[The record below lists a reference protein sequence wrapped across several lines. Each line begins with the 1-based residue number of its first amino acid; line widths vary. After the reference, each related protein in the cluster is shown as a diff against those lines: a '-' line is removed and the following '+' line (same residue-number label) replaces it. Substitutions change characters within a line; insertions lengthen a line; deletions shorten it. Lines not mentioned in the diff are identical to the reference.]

1 MKDNKSKQELDF
13 ESAFDELQNIQ
24 NKIDSGELSLE
35 DSVELYK
42 RGSYLIKF
50 CEEKLKNVEQEIK
63 ILQKN
68 TLKDFKQ

>member
-1 MKDNKSKQELDF
+1 MKNKKLKQELDF

-24 NKIDSGELSLE
+24 NKIDSGDLSLE

-42 RGSYLIKF
+42 RGNYLIKF
-50 CEEKLKNVEQEIK
+50 CEEKLKSVEQEIK

-68 TLKDFKQ
+68 TLKDFK

>member
-1 MKDNKSKQELDF
+1 MKNKKLNQELDF

-24 NKIDSGELSLE
+24 NKIDSGDLSLE

-50 CEEKLKNVEQEIK
+50 CEEKLKSVEQEIK

>member
-1 MKDNKSKQELDF
+1 MKNKKLKQELDF
-13 ESAFDELQNIQ
+13 ESAFDELQSIQ
-24 NKIDSGELSLE
+24 NRIDTGDLSLE

-50 CEEKLKNVEQEIK
+50 CEEKLKSVEQEIK

>member
-1 MKDNKSKQELDF
+1 MKNNKSKKELDF
-13 ESAFDELQNIQ
+13 ESAFDEIQNIQ
-24 NKIDSGELSLE
+24 NKIDSGDLSLE

-63 ILQKN
+63 VLQKN
-68 TLKDFKQ
+68 TLKDFKH

>member
-1 MKDNKSKQELDF
+1 MKNNKSKKELDF

-24 NKIDSGELSLE
+24 NKIDSGDLSLD

-50 CEEKLKNVEQEIK
+50 CEEKLKSVEQEIK